1 MEELII
7 DKKKIFKYLI
17 IIILILVGIRVYFGY
32 QKEDFFMDETFS
44 YTLMNMKEGAGM
56 IQTAPEF
63 NNIWISGD
71 KIKNMLVVSKDEVL
85 RYDTVYYN
93 QTQDVHPPLY
103 YFLLHTASALSFGN
117 FTKWTGIIL
126 NILIFIGISFTLYVI
141 GKKVFKST
149 IWAIVLV
156 AIYGV
161 SAGAIFST
169 IFIRMYEL
177 LILFVLLYLN
187 KVIDILKKN
196 IIDKEDITKK
206 DMLEL
211 VTIFVLGMLT
221 HYHFIIISVLISLVL
236 FIIMLFKKVK
246 ISRICT
252 YVGINI
258 LGLLIYSA
266 IYPSFYTHMFGTQR
280 GTESTGNLLNL
291 ADYADRIK
299 RGITVFDVN
308 IFGEVGKIIIPIFI
322 LFITLAAIKKTLENG
337 LKKVEEKD
345 GKKEETECI
354 DKYILGIVI
363 ISTIIYFMLVGK
375 IVPFMSI
382 RYFLII
388 VPLIHIVL
396 VYILKFVMETLVKKE
411 ILRISMVVIIILG
424 YMLISLTVA
433 EKNEFLYKGSNNM
446 YKEIEKTGVKDYIY
460 YYNNFYEVNSDIT
473 RYIKDVNVYFADIN
487 KISENN
493 SNEKETGIAEIRKKD
508 KINIFLYNTHLDK
521 IDEILQKLNK
531 EYKVIKETKNFY
543 RKSVYNIKII
553 SE

>member
-7 DKKKIFKYLI
+7 DKKKALKYLV
-17 IIILILVGIRVYFGY
+17 IIILILIGIRVYFGY

-63 NNIWISGD
+63 NNVWISGN
-71 KIKNMLVVSKDEVL
+71 KIKEMLVVSKDEVL

-126 NILIFIGISFTLYVI
+126 NIIIFVGICAVLYII
-141 GKKVFKST
+141 GKKIFKST
-149 IWAIVLV
+149 IWAFVLV

-161 SAGAIFST
+161 STGAIFST
-169 IFIRMYEL
+169 LFIRMYEL

-187 KVIDILKKN
+187 KIIDILKMNVIENKN
-196 IIDKEDITKK
+196 ISKK
-206 DMLEL
+206 DIIQL

-236 FIIMLFKKVK
+236 LIIMLFKKVK

-299 RGITVFDVN
+299 RGINVFDVN

-322 LFITLAAIKKTLENG
+322 LFITLAVIKKILENG

-363 ISTIIYFMLVGK
+363 ISTITYFMLVGK

-396 VYILKFVMETLVKKE
+396 VYIFKFVMETLVKKE

-473 RYIKDVNVYFADIN
+473 RYTKDVNVYFADIN
-487 KISENN
+487 KVSENN

-553 SE
+553 

>member
-7 DKKKIFKYLI
+7 DKKKALKYLI
-17 IIILILVGIRVYFGY
+17 IIILILIGIRVYFGY

-71 KIKNMLVVSKDEVL
+71 KIKNMLVVGKDEVL
-85 RYDTVYYN
+85 RYDIVYYN

-126 NILIFIGISFTLYVI
+126 NIIIFVGISFTLYVI

-161 SAGAIFST
+161 STGAIFST

-187 KVIDILKKN
+187 KIIDILKMNVIENKN
-196 IIDKEDITKK
+196 ISKK
-206 DMLEL
+206 DIIQL

-299 RGITVFDVN
+299 RGINVFDVN

-322 LFITLAAIKKTLENG
+322 LFITLAVIKKILENG

-363 ISTIIYFMLVGK
+363 ISTIIYFMLVSK

-396 VYILKFVMETLVKKE
+396 VYIFKFVMETLVKKE

-473 RYIKDVNVYFADIN
+473 RYTKDVNVYFADIN
-487 KISENN
+487 KVSENN

-553 SE
+553 

>member
-7 DKKKIFKYLI
+7 DKKKALKYLI
-17 IIILILVGIRVYFGY
+17 IIILILIGIRVYFGY

-71 KIKNMLVVSKDEVL
+71 KIKNMLVVGKDEVL
-85 RYDTVYYN
+85 RYDIVYYN

-126 NILIFIGISFTLYVI
+126 NIIIFVGICAVLYII
-141 GKKVFKST
+141 GKKIFKST
-149 IWAIVLV
+149 IWAFVLV

-161 SAGAIFST
+161 STGAIFST
-169 IFIRMYEL
+169 LFIRMYEL

-187 KVIDILKKN
+187 KIIDILKTNVIENKN
-196 IIDKEDITKK
+196 ISKK
-206 DMLEL
+206 DIIQL
-211 VTIFVLGMLT
+211 VTIFVFGMLT

-246 ISRICT
+246 NSRICT

-299 RGITVFDVN
+299 RGINVFDVN

-322 LFITLAAIKKTLENG
+322 LFITLAVIKKILENG

-363 ISTIIYFMLVGK
+363 ISTIIYFMLVSK

-396 VYILKFVMETLVKKE
+396 VYIFKFVMETLVKKE

-473 RYIKDVNVYFADIN
+473 RYTKDVNVYFADIN
-487 KISENN
+487 KVSENN

-543 RKSVYNIKII
+543 RKSVYNIKI
-553 SE
+553 

>member
-7 DKKKIFKYLI
+7 DKKKALKYLV
-17 IIILILVGIRVYFGY
+17 IIILILIGIRVYFGY

-63 NNIWISGD
+63 NNVWISGN
-71 KIKNMLVVSKDEVL
+71 KIKEMLVVSKDEVL

-126 NILIFIGISFTLYVI
+126 NIIIFVGICAVLYII
-141 GKKVFKST
+141 GKKIFKST
-149 IWAIVLV
+149 IWAFVLV

-161 SAGAIFST
+161 STGAIFST
-169 IFIRMYEL
+169 LFIRMYEL

-187 KVIDILKKN
+187 KIIDILKMNVIENKN
-196 IIDKEDITKK
+196 ISKK
-206 DMLEL
+206 DIIQL

-266 IYPSFYTHMFGTQR
+266 IYPSFYIHMFGTQR

-299 RGITVFDVN
+299 RGINVFDVN

-322 LFITLAAIKKTLENG
+322 LFITLAVIKKILENG

-396 VYILKFVMETLVKKE
+396 VYIFKFVMETLVKKE

-473 RYIKDVNVYFADIN
+473 RYTKDVNVYFADIN
-487 KISENN
+487 KVSENN

-553 SE
+553 

>member
-7 DKKKIFKYLI
+7 DKKKALKYLI
-17 IIILILVGIRVYFGY
+17 IIILILIGIRVYFGY

-85 RYDTVYYN
+85 RYDIVYYN

-126 NILIFIGISFTLYVI
+126 NILIFIGISFVLYVI

-299 RGITVFDVN
+299 RGINVFDVN

-322 LFITLAAIKKTLENG
+322 LFITLAVIKKILENG

-396 VYILKFVMETLVKKE
+396 VYIFKFVMETLVKKE

-473 RYIKDVNVYFADIN
+473 RYTKDVNVYFADIN
-487 KISENN
+487 KVSENN

-553 SE
+553 

>member
-7 DKKKIFKYLI
+7 DKKKALKYLI
-17 IIILILVGIRVYFGY
+17 IIILILIGIRVYFGY

-71 KIKNMLVVSKDEVL
+71 KIKNMLVVGKDEVL
-85 RYDTVYYN
+85 RYDIVYYN

-126 NILIFIGISFTLYVI
+126 NIIIFVGICAVLYII
-141 GKKVFKST
+141 GKKIFKST
-149 IWAIVLV
+149 IWAFVLV

-161 SAGAIFST
+161 STGAIFST
-169 IFIRMYEL
+169 LFIRMYEL

-187 KVIDILKKN
+187 KIIDILKTNVIENKN
-196 IIDKEDITKK
+196 ISKK
-206 DMLEL
+206 DIIQL

-299 RGITVFDVN
+299 RGINVFDVN
-308 IFGEVGKIIIPIFI
+308 IFGEAGKIIIPIFI
-322 LFITLAAIKKTLENG
+322 LFITLAVIKKILENG

-396 VYILKFVMETLVKKE
+396 VYIFKFVMETLVKKE

-473 RYIKDVNVYFADIN
+473 RYTKDVNVYFADIN
-487 KISENN
+487 KVSENN

-553 SE
+553 

>member
-7 DKKKIFKYLI
+7 DKKKALKYLV
-17 IIILILVGIRVYFGY
+17 IIILILIGIRVYFGY

-71 KIKNMLVVSKDEVL
+71 KIKNMLVVGKDEVL
-85 RYDTVYYN
+85 RYDIVYYN

-103 YFLLHTASALSFGN
+103 YFLLHTSSALSFGN

-126 NILIFIGISFTLYVI
+126 NILIFIGISFALYVI

-161 SAGAIFST
+161 STGAIFST

-187 KVIDILKKN
+187 KIIDILKMNVIENKN
-196 IIDKEDITKK
+196 ISKK
-206 DMLEL
+206 DIIQL

-299 RGITVFDVN
+299 RGINVFDVN

-322 LFITLAAIKKTLENG
+322 LFITLAVIKKILENG

-396 VYILKFVMETLVKKE
+396 VYIFKFVMETLVKKE

-473 RYIKDVNVYFADIN
+473 RYTKDVNVYFADIN
-487 KISENN
+487 KVSENN

-553 SE
+553 

>member
-7 DKKKIFKYLI
+7 DKKKALKYLI
-17 IIILILVGIRVYFGY
+17 IIILILIGIRVYFGY

-63 NNIWISGD
+63 NNIWISGE

-85 RYDTVYYN
+85 RYDIVYYN

-126 NILIFIGISFTLYVI
+126 NILIFIGISFALYVI

-161 SAGAIFST
+161 STGAIFST

-187 KVIDILKKN
+187 KIIDILKMNVIENKN
-196 IIDKEDITKK
+196 ISKK
-206 DMLEL
+206 DIIQL

-299 RGITVFDVN
+299 RGINVFDVN

-322 LFITLAAIKKTLENG
+322 LFITLAVIKKILENG

-396 VYILKFVMETLVKKE
+396 VYIFKFVMETLVKKE

-473 RYIKDVNVYFADIN
+473 RYTKDVNVYFADIN
-487 KISENN
+487 KVSENN

-553 SE
+553 

>member
-7 DKKKIFKYLI
+7 DKKKALKYLI
-17 IIILILVGIRVYFGY
+17 IIILILIGIRVYFGY

-85 RYDTVYYN
+85 RYDIVYYN

-126 NILIFIGISFTLYVI
+126 NILIFIGISFVLYVI

-299 RGITVFDVN
+299 RGINVFDVN
-308 IFGEVGKIIIPIFI
+308 IFGEAGKIIIPIFI
-322 LFITLAAIKKTLENG
+322 LFITLAVIKKILENG

-363 ISTIIYFMLVGK
+363 ISTIIYFMLVSK

-396 VYILKFVMETLVKKE
+396 VYIFKFVMETLVKKE

-473 RYIKDVNVYFADIN
+473 RYTKDVNVYFADIN
-487 KISENN
+487 KVSENN

-553 SE
+553 

>member
-7 DKKKIFKYLI
+7 DKKKALKYLV
-17 IIILILVGIRVYFGY
+17 IIILILIGIRVYFGY

-63 NNIWISGD
+63 NNIWISGN
-71 KIKNMLVVSKDEVL
+71 KIKEMLVVSKDEVL

-126 NILIFIGISFTLYVI
+126 NIIIFVGICAVLYII
-141 GKKVFKST
+141 GKKIFKST
-149 IWAIVLV
+149 IWAFALV

-161 SAGAIFST
+161 STGAIFST
-169 IFIRMYEL
+169 LFIRMYEL

-187 KVIDILKKN
+187 KIIDILKTNVIENKN
-196 IIDKEDITKK
+196 ISKK
-206 DMLEL
+206 DIIQL

-266 IYPSFYTHMFGTQR
+266 IYPSFYSHMFGTQR

-299 RGITVFDVN
+299 RGINVFDVN

-322 LFITLAAIKKTLENG
+322 LFITLAVIKKILENG

-396 VYILKFVMETLVKKE
+396 VYIFKFVMETLVKKE

-473 RYIKDVNVYFADIN
+473 RYTKDVNVYFADIN
-487 KISENN
+487 KVSENN

-553 SE
+553 

>member
-7 DKKKIFKYLI
+7 DKKKALKYLI
-17 IIILILVGIRVYFGY
+17 LIILILIGIRVYFGY

-56 IQTAPEF
+56 VQTAPEF
-63 NNIWISGD
+63 NNTWISGD
-71 KIKNMLVVSKDEVL
+71 KIKNMLIVSKDEIL
-85 RYDTVYYN
+85 RYDIVYYN
-93 QTQDVHPPLY
+93 QTQDVHPPIY

-126 NILIFIGISFTLYVI
+126 NIIIFVGICAVLYII
-141 GKKVFKST
+141 GKKIFKST
-149 IWAIVLV
+149 IWALVLV

-161 SAGAIFST
+161 STGGVFST

-177 LILFVLLYLN
+177 LIFFVLLYLN

-196 IIDKEDITKK
+196 IIENESISKK
-206 DMLEL
+206 DIIEL
-211 VTIFVLGMLT
+211 ITIFVLGMLT

-299 RGITVFDVN
+299 RGINVFDVN

-322 LFITLAAIKKTLENG
+322 LFITLAVIKKILENG

-363 ISTIIYFMLVGK
+363 ISTIIYFMLVSK

-396 VYILKFVMETLVKKE
+396 VYIFKFVMETLVKKE

-473 RYIKDVNVYFADIN
+473 RYTKDVNVYFADIN
-487 KISENN
+487 KVSENN

-553 SE
+553 

>member
-7 DKKKIFKYLI
+7 DKKKALKYLI
-17 IIILILVGIRVYFGY
+17 IIILILIGIRVYFGY

-63 NNIWISGD
+63 NNIWISGE

-85 RYDTVYYN
+85 RYDIVYYN

-126 NILIFIGISFTLYVI
+126 NILIFIGISFALYVI

-161 SAGAIFST
+161 STGAIFST

-187 KVIDILKKN
+187 KIIDILKMNVIENKN
-196 IIDKEDITKK
+196 ISKK
-206 DMLEL
+206 DIIQL

-246 ISRICT
+246 LSRICT

-299 RGITVFDVN
+299 RGINVFDVN

-322 LFITLAAIKKTLENG
+322 LFITLAVIKKILENG

-396 VYILKFVMETLVKKE
+396 VYIFKFVMETLVKKE

-473 RYIKDVNVYFADIN
+473 RYTKDVNVYFVDIN
-487 KISENN
+487 KVSENN

-553 SE
+553 

>member
-7 DKKKIFKYLI
+7 DKKKALKYLI
-17 IIILILVGIRVYFGY
+17 IIILILIGIRVYFGY

-71 KIKNMLVVSKDEVL
+71 KIKNMLVVGKDEVL
-85 RYDTVYYN
+85 RYDIVYYN

-126 NILIFIGISFTLYVI
+126 NILIFIGISFALYVI

-187 KVIDILKKN
+187 KVIDILKMNVIENKN
-196 IIDKEDITKK
+196 ISKK
-206 DMLEL
+206 DIIQL

-246 ISRICT
+246 NSRICT

-299 RGITVFDVN
+299 RGINVFDVN

-322 LFITLAAIKKTLENG
+322 LFITLAVIKKILENG

-363 ISTIIYFMLVGK
+363 ISTIIYFMLVSK

-396 VYILKFVMETLVKKE
+396 VYIFKFVMETLVKKE

-473 RYIKDVNVYFADIN
+473 RYTKDVNVYFADIN
-487 KISENN
+487 KVSENN

-553 SE
+553 

>member
-7 DKKKIFKYLI
+7 DKKKALKYLI
-17 IIILILVGIRVYFGY
+17 IIILILIGIRVYFGY

-44 YTLMNMKEGAGM
+44 YTLMNMKAGAGM

-85 RYDTVYYN
+85 RYDIVYYN

-126 NILIFIGISFTLYVI
+126 NIIIFVGICAVLYII
-141 GKKVFKST
+141 GKKIFKST
-149 IWAIVLV
+149 IWAFVLV

-161 SAGAIFST
+161 STGAIFST
-169 IFIRMYEL
+169 LFIRMYEL

-187 KVIDILKKN
+187 KIIDILKMNVIENKN
-196 IIDKEDITKK
+196 ISKK
-206 DMLEL
+206 DIIQL

-299 RGITVFDVN
+299 RGINVFDVN
-308 IFGEVGKIIIPIFI
+308 IFGEAGKIIIPIFI
-322 LFITLAAIKKTLENG
+322 LFITLAVIKKILENG

-396 VYILKFVMETLVKKE
+396 VYIFKFVMETLVKKE

-473 RYIKDVNVYFADIN
+473 RYTKDVNVYFADIN
-487 KISENN
+487 KVSENN
-493 SNEKETGIAEIRKKD
+493 SNEKETGIAEIRKKA
-508 KINIFLYNTHLDK
+508 KINIFLYNPHLDK

-553 SE
+553 

>member
-7 DKKKIFKYLI
+7 DKKKALKYLI
-17 IIILILVGIRVYFGY
+17 IIILILIGIRVYFGY

-71 KIKNMLVVSKDEVL
+71 KIKNMLVVGKDEVL
-85 RYDTVYYN
+85 RYDIVYYN

-103 YFLLHTASALSFGN
+103 YFLLHTSSALSFGN

-126 NILIFIGISFTLYVI
+126 NILIFIGISFALYVI

-187 KVIDILKKN
+187 KIIDILKMNVIENKN
-196 IIDKEDITKK
+196 ISKK
-206 DMLEL
+206 DIIQL

-299 RGITVFDVN
+299 RGINVFDVN

-322 LFITLAAIKKTLENG
+322 LFITLAVIKKILENG
-337 LKKVEEKD
+337 LKKVEEKN

-354 DKYILGIVI
+354 DKYILGILI

-473 RYIKDVNVYFADIN
+473 RYTKDVNVYFADIN
-487 KISENN
+487 KVSENN

-543 RKSVYNIKII
+543 RKSVYNIKI
-553 SE
+553 

>member
-7 DKKKIFKYLI
+7 DKKKVLKYLI
-17 IIILILVGIRVYFGY
+17 IIILILIGIRVYFGY

-63 NNIWISGD
+63 NNVWISGN
-71 KIKNMLVVSKDEVL
+71 KIKEMLVVSKDEVL

-126 NILIFIGISFTLYVI
+126 NIIIFVGICAVLYII
-141 GKKVFKST
+141 GKKIFKST
-149 IWAIVLV
+149 IWAFVLV

-161 SAGAIFST
+161 STGAIFST
-169 IFIRMYEL
+169 LFIRMYEL

-187 KVIDILKKN
+187 KIIDILKMNVIENKN
-196 IIDKEDITKK
+196 ISKK
-206 DMLEL
+206 DIIQL

-299 RGITVFDVN
+299 RGINVFDVN
-308 IFGEVGKIIIPIFI
+308 IFGEAGKIIIPIFI
-322 LFITLAAIKKTLENG
+322 LFITLAVIKKILENG

-363 ISTIIYFMLVGK
+363 ISTIIYFMLVSK

-396 VYILKFVMETLVKKE
+396 VYIFKFVMETLVKKE

-473 RYIKDVNVYFADIN
+473 RYTKDVNVYFADIN
-487 KISENN
+487 KVSENN

-553 SE
+553 

>member
-7 DKKKIFKYLI
+7 DKKKALKYLI
-17 IIILILVGIRVYFGY
+17 IIILILIGIRVYFGY

-71 KIKNMLVVSKDEVL
+71 KIKNMLVVGKDEVL
-85 RYDTVYYN
+85 RYDIVYYN

-126 NILIFIGISFTLYVI
+126 NILIFIGISFVLYVI

-187 KVIDILKKN
+187 KVIDILKMNVIENKN
-196 IIDKEDITKK
+196 ISKK
-206 DMLEL
+206 DIIQL

-299 RGITVFDVN
+299 RGINVFDVN

-322 LFITLAAIKKTLENG
+322 LFITLAVIKKILENG

-363 ISTIIYFMLVGK
+363 ISTIIYFMLVSK

-396 VYILKFVMETLVKKE
+396 VYIFKFVMETLVKKE

-473 RYIKDVNVYFADIN
+473 RYTKDVNVYFADIN
-487 KISENN
+487 KVSENN

-553 SE
+553 

>member
-7 DKKKIFKYLI
+7 DKKKALKYLV
-17 IIILILVGIRVYFGY
+17 IIILILIGIRVYFGY

-63 NNIWISGD
+63 NNIWISGE

-85 RYDTVYYN
+85 RYDIVYYN

-126 NILIFIGISFTLYVI
+126 NILIFIGISFALYVI

-149 IWAIVLV
+149 IWAFVLV

-161 SAGAIFST
+161 STGAIFST

-187 KVIDILKKN
+187 KIIDILKMNVIENKN
-196 IIDKEDITKK
+196 ISKK
-206 DMLEL
+206 DIIQL

-299 RGITVFDVN
+299 RGINVFDVN

-322 LFITLAAIKKTLENG
+322 LFITLAVIKKILENG

-363 ISTIIYFMLVGK
+363 ISTITYFMLVGK

-396 VYILKFVMETLVKKE
+396 VYIFKFVMETLVKKE

-473 RYIKDVNVYFADIN
+473 RYTKDVNVYFADIN
-487 KISENN
+487 KVSENN

-553 SE
+553 

>member
-7 DKKKIFKYLI
+7 DKKKALKYLI
-17 IIILILVGIRVYFGY
+17 IIILILIGIRVYFGY

-71 KIKNMLVVSKDEVL
+71 KIKNMLVVGKDEVL
-85 RYDTVYYN
+85 RYDIVYYN

-126 NILIFIGISFTLYVI
+126 NIIIFVGICAVLYII
-141 GKKVFKST
+141 GKKIFKST
-149 IWAIVLV
+149 IWAFVLV

-161 SAGAIFST
+161 STGAIFST
-169 IFIRMYEL
+169 LFIRMYEL

-187 KVIDILKKN
+187 KIIDILKTNVIENKN
-196 IIDKEDITKK
+196 ISKK
-206 DMLEL
+206 DIIQL

-299 RGITVFDVN
+299 RGINVFDVN
-308 IFGEVGKIIIPIFI
+308 IFGEAGKIIIPIFI
-322 LFITLAAIKKTLENG
+322 LFITLAVIKKILENG

-396 VYILKFVMETLVKKE
+396 VYIFKFVMETLVKKE

-473 RYIKDVNVYFADIN
+473 RYTKDVNVYFADIN
-487 KISENN
+487 KVSENN

-543 RKSVYNIKII
+543 RKSVYNIKI
-553 SE
+553 

>member
-7 DKKKIFKYLI
+7 DKKKALKYLI
-17 IIILILVGIRVYFGY
+17 IIILILIGIRVYFGY

-63 NNIWISGD
+63 NNIWISGE

-85 RYDTVYYN
+85 RYDIVYYN

-126 NILIFIGISFTLYVI
+126 NILIFIGISFALYVI

-161 SAGAIFST
+161 STGAIFST

-187 KVIDILKKN
+187 KIIDILKMNVIENKN
-196 IIDKEDITKK
+196 ISKK
-206 DMLEL
+206 DIIQL

-299 RGITVFDVN
+299 RGINVFDVN

-322 LFITLAAIKKTLENG
+322 LFITLAVIKKILENG

-396 VYILKFVMETLVKKE
+396 VYIFKFVMETLVKKE

-473 RYIKDVNVYFADIN
+473 RYTKDVNVYFADIN
-487 KISENN
+487 KVSENN
-493 SNEKETGIAEIRKKD
+493 SNEKETGIAEIRKRD

-553 SE
+553 

>member
-7 DKKKIFKYLI
+7 DKKKAIKYLI
-17 IIILILVGIRVYFGY
+17 IIILILIGIRVYFGY

-56 IQTAPEF
+56 VQTAPEF
-63 NNIWISGD
+63 NNTWISGD
-71 KIKNMLVVSKDEVL
+71 KIKNMLIVSKDEIL
-85 RYDTVYYN
+85 RYDIVYYN
-93 QTQDVHPPLY
+93 QTQDVHPPIY

-126 NILIFIGISFTLYVI
+126 NIIIFVGICAVLYII
-141 GKKVFKST
+141 GKKIFKST
-149 IWAIVLV
+149 IWALVLV

-161 SAGAIFST
+161 STGGVFST

-177 LILFVLLYLN
+177 LIFFVLLYLN

-196 IIDKEDITKK
+196 IIENESISKK
-206 DMLEL
+206 DIIEL
-211 VTIFVLGMLT
+211 ITIFVLGMLT

-299 RGITVFDVN
+299 RGINVFDVN

-322 LFITLAAIKKTLENG
+322 LFITLAVIKKILENG

-363 ISTIIYFMLVGK
+363 ISTIIYFMLVSK

-396 VYILKFVMETLVKKE
+396 VYIFKFVMETLVKKE

-473 RYIKDVNVYFADIN
+473 RYTKDVNVYFADIN
-487 KISENN
+487 KVSENN

-553 SE
+553 

>member
-7 DKKKIFKYLI
+7 DKKKALKYLI
-17 IIILILVGIRVYFGY
+17 IIILILIGIRVYFGY

-85 RYDTVYYN
+85 RYDIVYYN

-126 NILIFIGISFTLYVI
+126 NIIIFVGICAVLYII
-141 GKKVFKST
+141 GKKIFKST
-149 IWAIVLV
+149 IWAFVLV

-161 SAGAIFST
+161 STGAIFST

-187 KVIDILKKN
+187 KIIDILKMNVIENKN
-196 IIDKEDITKK
+196 ISKK
-206 DMLEL
+206 DIIQL

-299 RGITVFDVN
+299 RGINVFDVN

-322 LFITLAAIKKTLENG
+322 LFITLAVIKKILENG

-363 ISTIIYFMLVGK
+363 ISTITYFMLVGK

-396 VYILKFVMETLVKKE
+396 VYIFKFVMETLVKKE

-473 RYIKDVNVYFADIN
+473 RYTKDVNVYFADIN
-487 KISENN
+487 KVSENN

-553 SE
+553 

>member
-7 DKKKIFKYLI
+7 DKKKALKYLI
-17 IIILILVGIRVYFGY
+17 IIILILIGIRVYFGY

-63 NNIWISGD
+63 NNIWISGE

-85 RYDTVYYN
+85 RYDIVYYN

-126 NILIFIGISFTLYVI
+126 NILIFIGISFALYVI

-149 IWAIVLV
+149 IWAFVLV

-187 KVIDILKKN
+187 KIIDILKMNVIENKN
-196 IIDKEDITKK
+196 ISKK
-206 DMLEL
+206 DIIQL

-299 RGITVFDVN
+299 RGINVFDVN

-322 LFITLAAIKKTLENG
+322 LFITLAVIKKILENG

-396 VYILKFVMETLVKKE
+396 VYIFKFVMETLVKKE

-473 RYIKDVNVYFADIN
+473 RYTKDVNVYFADIN
-487 KISENN
+487 KVSENN

-553 SE
+553 

>member
-7 DKKKIFKYLI
+7 DKKKALKYLI
-17 IIILILVGIRVYFGY
+17 IIILILIGIRVYFGY

-71 KIKNMLVVSKDEVL
+71 KIKNMLVVGKDEVL
-85 RYDTVYYN
+85 RYDIVYYN

-126 NILIFIGISFTLYVI
+126 NIIIFVGICAVLYII
-141 GKKVFKST
+141 GKKIFKST
-149 IWAIVLV
+149 IWAFVLV

-161 SAGAIFST
+161 STGAIFST
-169 IFIRMYEL
+169 LFIRMYEL

-187 KVIDILKKN
+187 KIIDILKTNVIENKN
-196 IIDKEDITKK
+196 ISKK
-206 DMLEL
+206 DIIQL

-299 RGITVFDVN
+299 RGINVFDVN

-322 LFITLAAIKKTLENG
+322 LFITLAVIKKILENG

-363 ISTIIYFMLVGK
+363 ISTIIYFMLVSK

-396 VYILKFVMETLVKKE
+396 VYIFKFVMETLVKKE

-473 RYIKDVNVYFADIN
+473 RYTKDVNVYFADIN
-487 KISENN
+487 KVSENN

-553 SE
+553 

>member
-7 DKKKIFKYLI
+7 DKKKALKYLI
-17 IIILILVGIRVYFGY
+17 IIILILIGIRVYFGY

-85 RYDTVYYN
+85 RYDIVYYN

-126 NILIFIGISFTLYVI
+126 NIIIFVGICAVLYII
-141 GKKVFKST
+141 GKKIFKST
-149 IWAIVLV
+149 IWAFVLV

-161 SAGAIFST
+161 STGAIFST
-169 IFIRMYEL
+169 LFIRMYEL

-187 KVIDILKKN
+187 KIIDILKMNVIENKN
-196 IIDKEDITKK
+196 ISKK
-206 DMLEL
+206 DIIQL

-299 RGITVFDVN
+299 RGINVFDVN
-308 IFGEVGKIIIPIFI
+308 IFGEAGKIIIPIFI
-322 LFITLAAIKKTLENG
+322 LFITLAVIKKILENG

-396 VYILKFVMETLVKKE
+396 VYIFKFVMETLVKKE

-473 RYIKDVNVYFADIN
+473 RYTKDVNVYFADIN
-487 KISENN
+487 KVSENN

-553 SE
+553 